1 MFNLGSLIPGDV
13 HGDAEI
19 VVVDGIEGVFEF
31 EVFVSEF
38 VVLVPPVVDFE
49 SQSLLVKFLFVDQ
62 LLLQHVHF
70 QLQGFVR
77 SFQ

>member
-1 MFNLGSLIPGDV
+1 MESLIPGDV
-13 HGDAEI
+13 HGDAKI

-31 EVFVSEF
+31 EVLVSEF
-38 VVLVPPVVDFE
+38 VVLVPPVVDFK
-49 SQSLLVKFLFVDQ
+49 SQSFLVKFLFVDQ

>member
-1 MFNLGSLIPGDV
+1 LDSLIPGDV
-13 HGDAEI
+13 HGNTEI
-19 VVVDGIEGVFEF
+19 VVVDGIEGIFEF
-31 EVFVSEF
+31 EVLVSEF

-49 SQSLLVKFLFVDQ
+49 SQSFLVKFLFVDQ